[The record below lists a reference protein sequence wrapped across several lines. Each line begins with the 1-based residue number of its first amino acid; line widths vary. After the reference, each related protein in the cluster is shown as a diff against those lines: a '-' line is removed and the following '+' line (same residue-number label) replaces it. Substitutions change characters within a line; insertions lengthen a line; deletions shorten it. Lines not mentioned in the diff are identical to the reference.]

1 MNFQTHTQAGAST
14 GRTHELRFD
23 SLYRPGHG
31 VVVPCDPTGKVDL
44 DALTERLKNAYLGAR
59 AMIGRE
65 YAYPT
70 VQRVH

>member
-1 MNFQTHTQAGAST
+1 MNFQACLPTSPATQL
-14 GRTHELRFD
+14 THELRFD

-59 AMIGRE
+59 AMMGRE
-65 YAYPT
+65 YGFPT
-70 VQRVH
+70 VRRVH